1 MTKFSLLIL
10 TVLNDNNVE
19 TPSKALSVSQILALM
34 DEKKRKSYSTT
45 FLHLHEMEEMRE
57 LKTVISYS
65 IIPCKGSLDNGM
77 MGSKV
82 F

>member
-19 TPSKALSVSQILALM
+19 TPSKALS

-45 FLHLHEMEEMRE
+45 FRHLHDMEEMRE